1 MRKLFYF
8 GGKTMPYAIGAIVL
22 IALIGFI
29 YITAIR
35 KKYYRDIDKLE
46 SKKIDLMNMPVL
58 VEIHNLKNLNNSGD
72 TEEKIITWRE
82 NWEMFQKEEFP
93 SIEHLLFE
101 AEEATE
107 KYRFKKSVEVCK
119 IIAEKLNQFEKTI
132 AEMIEEIKDLGE
144 TASKNDLHL
153 NNLKEQF
160 KELKRQLI
168 IHNHVYGKSLTYL
181 EKEISAVA
189 DDFLDVE
196 HEVANGNY
204 YTAKEKLEI
213 IQEKYDRL
221 VEKSQLIPEL
231 TNDCRKKL
239 PKFIEMT
246 KQVFLDM
253 KKLGLPLSHLTYLEE
268 FEKMEKDLK
277 KNLELLDEAKAFEVL
292 ESTIGMNNRLTEMC
306 DNLSL
311 EDESQKFIENKQEV
325 VEDFVREVASQVKF
339 LREETEKVSLNYQ
352 ISEDDREV
360 CDTLQNRMKAL
371 REKWHFVLEQI
382 KKKQDPYSELKI
394 QVEEIEIE
402 LQNISDGFKVLISKL
417 NGLRKDEMIAQQKL
431 SEMKSSFFEIYT
443 RIKTSNLPG
452 IPAIFDVLRNE
463 ARDAVIIVEEKMK
476 ESKLDIPNINFALE
490 EAIKKTDALSK
501 YTDKIIEDME
511 LAERLIQF
519 GNRYRKQNSS
529 LAEALHEAEQ
539 KFRNFQYSEAREI
552 ASAAIEKVQ
561 PHFEL
566 QMLESEDEMLSH
578 S

>member
-1 MRKLFYF
+1 
-8 GGKTMPYAIGAIVL
+8 MPYAIGAVVL

-35 KKYYRDIDKLE
+35 KRHYKDIDKLE

-72 TEEKIITWRE
+72 TEQKITTWRE
-82 NWEMFQKEEFP
+82 KWEMFRKEEFP
-93 SIEHLLFE
+93 SIENLLFE

-119 IIAEKLNQFEKTI
+119 IIAEKLDQFEKNI
-132 AEMIEEIKDLGE
+132 VEMIDEIRDLGE
-144 TASKNDLHL
+144 TAIKNDLLL
-153 NNLKEQF
+153 NDLKEQF

-168 IHNHVYGKSLTYL
+168 IHNHVYGKSLAHL
-181 EKEISAVA
+181 EKEIAGVA

-196 HEVANGNY
+196 HEAANGNY
-204 YTAKEKLEI
+204 YNAKEKLEK
-213 IQEKYDRL
+213 IQVKYNRL

-246 KQVFLDM
+246 KQAFLDM
-253 KKLGLPLSHLTYLEE
+253 KKMGLPLEHLTYSEE
-268 FEKMEKDLK
+268 FDKMEKELK

-292 ESTIGMNNRLTEMC
+292 ESTVEMNNRLTEMC
-306 DNLSL
+306 DTLSL
-311 EDESQKFIENKQEV
+311 EDESQKFIQNKQEE
-325 VEDFVREVASQVKF
+325 VEDFVREVASQVKY
-339 LREETEKVSLNYQ
+339 LRDETEKVSLNYQ
-352 ISEDDREV
+352 ISAEDIEV
-360 CDTLQNRMKAL
+360 CETLQNRMKAQ
-371 REKWHFVLEQI
+371 REKWNFVLEQI
-382 KKKQDPYSELKI
+382 KKKQDPYSELKT

-402 LQNISDGFKVLISKL
+402 LQNISDGFKVFISKL
-417 NGLRKDEMIAQQKL
+417 NSLRKDEMKAQQKI
-431 SEMKSSFFEIYT
+431 SEMKSTFFEIYT
-443 RIKTSNLPG
+443 KIKTSNLPG

-490 EAIKKTDALSK
+490 EATKKTEALWN
-501 YTDKIIEDME
+501 YTNKLIEDME
-511 LAERLIQF
+511 LAERLIQY
-519 GNRYRKQNSS
+519 GNRYRKQYPQ

-552 ASAAIEKVQ
+552 ASSAIEKVK

-566 QMLESEDEMLSH
+566 QMLESEDEMLVH
-578 S
+578 SK